1 MHAVGAF
8 GKILIITGV
17 LFVLAGVI
25 ALAADRLPWL
35 GRLPGD
41 ITIRRD
47 GFTLYFPLASS
58 ILVSIVLS
66 LLLYLFRR

>member
-1 MHAVGAF
+1 MAVF
-8 GKILIITGV
+8 GKLLIITGV

-25 ALAADRLPWL
+25 VLMAGRLPWL

-47 GFTLYFPLASS
+47 GFTLYFPIATSL
-58 ILVSIVLS
+58 LVSAVLS